1 MPGAGPIFRL
11 TPSVRAAGR
20 GGIRRAVRTVAT
32 LPVALALTAAGA
44 GAGLGTA
51 QAQRFAR
58 AADGQ
63 SSSPP
68 ITVTVHPRVTPNRG
82 GTPAHPQGVHL
93 NVSMRFG
100 IPLSYSPPLVSRIDA
115 WFPRGA
121 LFEGGR
127 YPSCPEHVLIAFGPT
142 HCPAASILGHGGGL
156 AMADKTPT
164 HPQITIVGGGQ
175 HRVWFYTVMTNPARV
190 QEPVLGTVTQLHG
203 RWAYELSVTI
213 PRNLQIIAG
222 IPIVLH
228 TLDIS
233 AGRGTWLAT
242 TGCPADHRW
251 PWKALGQFTNGQQ
264 IATHGALACKPAHG
278 A

>member
-1 MPGAGPIFRL
+1 MPVAGPITRL
-11 TPSVRAAGR
+11 MPSVRRVGS
-20 GGIRRAVRTVAT
+20 GGIRRAVRMVAT
-32 LPVALALTAAGA
+32 LPVVLVLTAAGA
-44 GAGLGTA
+44 ALGSAT
-51 QAQRFAR
+51 AQRFAR
-58 AADGQ
+58 AAGA
-63 SSSPP
+63 SAPP
-68 ITVTVHPRVTPNRG
+68 ITVTVHPRVTPQRS

-100 IPLSYSPPLVSRIDA
+100 IPAAYDPPLVSRIEA

-127 YPSCPEHVLIAFGPT
+127 YPACARHVLVAYGPT
-142 HCPAASILGHGGGL
+142 RCPAGSILGHGTGL
-156 AMADKTPT
+156 AMADRTPT
-164 HPQITIVGGGQ
+164 HPQITVVGGGA

-190 QEPVLGTVTQLHG
+190 QEPVAGTVTQLHG
-203 RWAYELSVTI
+203 RWAYQLSVSI

-242 TGCPADHRW
+242 TGCPADRRW
-251 PWKALGQFTNGQQ
+251 RWKALGRFTNGQQ
-264 IATHGALACKPAHG
+264 IATHGALTCRPAHG